1 MMRPQINVIIDQDES
16 ENTKPAGYK
25 FWCCQCTR
33 NEINDVAGIN
43 NNSSLSNGVVVTQ
56 QPLPSNQSNCG
67 HNNLSF
73 CNYTSEIKNGF
84 SEEKHELDDDS
95 EMKIKMKRLKEESIN
110 ITSVVLD
117 NLISEAKKI
126 DPTEGQ
132 RKTEQAQTKKLST
145 QQNLTENVYDMDD
158 IVLSDI
164 DEEDQWKSMPEIE
177 QITRIG
183 SDHHK
188 EQIVHDNCDNY
199 DGNEE
204 IKKISDISDAFSFSE
219 QTSKLELFGENS
231 NQIKDA
237 KIQLNEV
244 GFLNNINEAD
254 DSGEVV
260 DNFSNSIKNLTSFTN
275 RKLSANTSKSNYLSM
290 ICIPDDDLILKKENA
305 QNISMEIG
313 RKNTLILEYDAETF
327 VRSNKMYAN
336 DMSSSSSSDND
347 EIPQIIM
354 SNKNAG
360 KILNLPE
367 ESRKVDIATTKH
379 ETHEVY
385 ER

>member
-1 MMRPQINVIIDQDES
+1 M
-16 ENTKPAGYK
+16 
-25 FWCCQCTR
+25 
-33 NEINDVAGIN
+33 
-43 NNSSLSNGVVVTQ
+43 
-56 QPLPSNQSNCG
+56 
-67 HNNLSF
+67 
-73 CNYTSEIKNGF
+73 
-84 SEEKHELDDDS
+84 
-95 EMKIKMKRLKEESIN
+95 KEESIN